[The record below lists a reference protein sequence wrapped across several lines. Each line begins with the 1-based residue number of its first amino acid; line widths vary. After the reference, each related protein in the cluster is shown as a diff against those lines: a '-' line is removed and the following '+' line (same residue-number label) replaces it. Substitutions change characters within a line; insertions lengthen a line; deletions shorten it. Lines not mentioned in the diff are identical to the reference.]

1 MYGKSCKEDSFQ
13 FSRCLP
19 NTFAYGRMHFTSHIL
34 ADGGGVV
41 VLQLVNSNC
50 KSQRSTPRPRTA
62 LLMCLKKYS
71 AIGNSAIGNYV
82 VLYSKLT
89 LKTVLLEVSYG
100 KND

>member
-1 MYGKSCKEDSFQ
+1 MPADKSFYEAGIAAKNVGWLNMAFV
-13 FSRCLP
+13 FLNR
-19 NTFAYGRMHFTSHIL
+19 YVH
-34 ADGGGVV
+34 
-41 VLQLVNSNC
+41 
-50 KSQRSTPRPRTA
+50 TPRPCAA

-82 VLYSKLT
+82 VLCSKLI